1 MNTPETAIE
10 PHAHLAP
17 TPPMGWNS
25 YTCFG
30 ITVREHEVLAN
41 ARCMAA
47 ELAPFGWEYV
57 VLDGM
62 WYHDTGPL
70 TGEEPWGA
78 EPHPLDD
85 YGRLLPNL
93 RKFPSAAGGAGLKPL
108 ADAIHALGL
117 KFGLH
122 LMRGIPRRAVE
133 LNLPILGTSYRAG
146 DIADTANPC
155 TWFEGLY
162 GVNMSHPG
170 GQAYYDSVLKL
181 FAEWQIDY
189 LKVDDCGLPSYQSA
203 EVEGIFRAVE
213 CSGRR
218 IIMSL
223 AASDEKSTFHAEH
236 LKRHTHL
243 WRVGVDLHDEW
254 PQLHKLFDLLP
265 LWMPH
270 TGPDHWVDPDMLPL
284 GVLHLRKMA
293 CDESDPHASNLTRDE
308 QVTLMTLWCISRAP
322 LMFAGDLT
330 QLDDW
335 TRSLITNEEVLAVN
349 QSSRG
354 NRELFRHHD
363 LRAWVADGEQGRHVA
378 FFNLGDTETI
388 TLDVPLSELGAS
400 RCRVRDL
407 WLQKDLG
414 WREEVLAISVPPR
427 SSSLYTLTT

>member
-1 MNTPETAIE
+1 MNTSETATE
-10 PHAHLAP
+10 LHALLAP

-243 WRVGVDLHDEW
+243 GGW
-254 PQLHKLFDLLP
+254 
-265 LWMPH
+265 
-270 TGPDHWVDPDMLPL
+270 
-284 GVLHLRKMA
+284 
-293 CDESDPHASNLTRDE
+293 ESIFTMSGRNF
-308 QVTLMTLWCISRAP
+308 IS
-322 LMFAGDLT
+322 
-330 QLDDW
+330 
-335 TRSLITNEEVLAVN
+335 SLICCPSGCPIPDRIIGSTPTCFHLASCTFARWLATNPIRMRRT
-349 QSSRG
+349 SR
-354 NRELFRHHD
+354 EM
-363 LRAWVADGEQGRHVA
+363 
-378 FFNLGDTETI
+378 
-388 TLDVPLSELGAS
+388 SKS
-400 RCRVRDL
+400 R
-407 WLQKDLG
+407 
-414 WREEVLAISVPPR
+414 S
-427 SSSLYTLTT
+427 